1 MDFKKT
7 TNYIYKNCINRV
19 KKRLEE
25 LGLPQISI
33 CPSDKSLV
41 SHFFN
46 YEKNYEKYKNSAK
59 LYKKK
64 SNPLKNNPYL
74 ITPKLLNGLDESGDA
89 CGIVPVLGFKDEY
102 EVLWGTNKEFNNN
115 LHQIFRNIISDLL
128 DIHTYDKEINNALCD
143 YVPFAKYSTYLQL
156 IQKTHFPVLPYY
168 GITEDEIFFNIGNA
182 EANAIDFLY
191 SKPDLK
197 KDFNERFSN
206 FIKKNEL
213 EKKYTNI
220 DKKLTNKFVQ
230 PELIPLLEK
239 YAPSGDSLGLRV
251 KSIIEHDLSQSKDLI
266 LAHEENRTLS
276 DSEYTKTLINA
287 SSSYVAKLEEIQKS
301 FIYSH

>member
-1 MDFKKT
+1 M
-7 TNYIYKNCINRV
+7 
-19 KKRLEE
+19 EE

-46 YEKNYEKYKNSAK
+46 YEKYENSAK

-102 EVLWGTNKEFNNN
+102 EVLWGTNEEFNNN

-168 GITEDEIFFNIGNA
+168 GIREDEIFFNIDSV

-191 SKPDLK
+191 SKPNFK
-197 KDFNERFSN
+197 KEFNEKFSK
-206 FIKKNEL
+206 FTRPHDSKQEKNP
-213 EKKYTNI
+213 KTHTIYTNL
-220 DKKLTNKFVQ
+220 DKKIANNFVK
-230 PELIPLLEK
+230 PDLIPLLKK
-239 YAPSGDSLGLRV
+239 YAPSGDSLGLRA
-251 KSIIEHDLSQSKDLI
+251 KNIIEHDLSQSKDLI

-276 DSEYTKTLINA
+276 DSEYKKALINA
-287 SSSYVAKLEEIQKS
+287 SSSYIVKLEEIQKS
-301 FIYSH
+301 FMHVYQ